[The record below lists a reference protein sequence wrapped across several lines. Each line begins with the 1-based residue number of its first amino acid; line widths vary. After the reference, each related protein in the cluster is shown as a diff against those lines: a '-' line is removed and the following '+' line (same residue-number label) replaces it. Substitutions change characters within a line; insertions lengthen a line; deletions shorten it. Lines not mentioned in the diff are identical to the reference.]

1 MIRHNGT
8 VFRFGSMLRIV
19 NDIIKQEKQEFGEFV
34 DIYVNISSGT
44 SEFAAAAMC
53 ASMMNKGCIAF
64 SVAVKDHTV
73 PFDRFLEMYSVDGHP
88 VGDALTVHDPRM
100 IETFNFEPPDEDLV
114 RYLLFFDSIGGRAY
128 TKGNLLKLM
137 EAADLWKYTPTKTK
151 NPGRNAATQQFN
163 REVLFSLIENGWL
176 RNGGSKNR
184 WEVTPVGRAI
194 LDIFTDEDDR
204 IPVPLL
210 IEEYAKDR
218 MCMCEALNLP
228 EEPDEKE

>member
-100 IETFNFEPPDEDLV
+100 IETFNFEPPDEDLI

-128 TKGNLLKLM
+128 TKGNLLKLI

-163 REVLFSLIENGWL
+163 REVLFPLIENGWL

-204 IPVPLL
+204 VPVPEL
-210 IEEYAKDR
+210 IETYACNR
-218 MCMCEALNLP
+218 ICMSMALRD
-228 EEPDEKE
+228 PDEEE